1 MPLYRVYHRA
11 PDTGRILT
19 NDYDADSPD
28 AAIVTAKEHIAQAIH
43 QGEDDDLTLEQV
55 RKAVDSLFHLIR
67 VREVNPPGDGQH
79 RRIVR

>member
-1 MPLYRVYHRA
+1 M
-11 PDTGRILT
+11 
-19 NDYDADSPD
+19 
-28 AAIVTAKEHIAQAIH
+28 TAKEHIAQAIH